1 MNYLLIQISLYL
13 LTAGFIG
20 LIAGWFM
27 RGNCS
32 SKLLD
37 NDQLWEEK
45 LKEEEK
51 NWNKKIETLMND
63 QQVAIK
69 NSEKELSQTKELLS
83 QTKIKHRE
91 FATSAKE
98 HKKDSL
104 SKLKKDNEQLE
115 EKVIELQRRL
125 VKSNSELEVVKTQIL
140 DMKNSRSIPKNFSE
154 ENRKLLF
161 EISNLKKHIVT
172 ITSSATEQRFNLTT
186 QLTDAKEKNREY
198 EGKLSELSRELILL
212 KNELYPKKLKSKS
225 E

>member
-1 MNYLLIQISLYL
+1 MTYLLIQISLYL
-13 LTAGFIG
+13 LIAGFIG
-20 LIAGWFM
+20 LIVGWLI

-37 NDQLWEEK
+37 NDQRWEEK
-45 LKEEEK
+45 LEEEEK
-51 NWNKKIETLMND
+51 NWNNQIETLMND
-63 QQVAIK
+63 QQVALK
-69 NSEKELSQTKELLS
+69 ESEKKLSQAKELLS

-98 HKKDSL
+98 HKKDSF

-115 EKVIELQRRL
+115 EKVVELQRRL

-140 DMKNSRSIPKNFSE
+140 DMKNGQSTPKNFSE
-154 ENRKLLF
+154 ENRKLLY

-172 ITSSATEQRFNLTT
+172 ITSSSTEQKFNLTS

-212 KNELYPKKLKSKS
+212 RNELYVKK
-225 E
+225 